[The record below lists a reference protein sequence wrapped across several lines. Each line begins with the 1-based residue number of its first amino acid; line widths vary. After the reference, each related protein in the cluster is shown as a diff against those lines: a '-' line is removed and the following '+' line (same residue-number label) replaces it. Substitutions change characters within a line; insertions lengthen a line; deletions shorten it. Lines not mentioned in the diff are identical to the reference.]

1 LEVVG
6 GVNVVKYKRRELSI
20 RSSPEGNF
28 IALEKTTYVSGKNYE
43 VVFSFAF
50 LMKHWKSD
58 TFYFL

>member
-1 LEVVG
+1 M
-6 GVNVVKYKRRELSI
+6 VKYKRRELSI